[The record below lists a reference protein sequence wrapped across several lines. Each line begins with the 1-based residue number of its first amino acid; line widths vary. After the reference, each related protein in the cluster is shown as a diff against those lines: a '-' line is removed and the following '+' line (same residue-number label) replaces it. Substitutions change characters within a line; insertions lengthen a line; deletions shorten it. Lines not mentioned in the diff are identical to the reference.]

1 MGKIILS
8 AFADEYS
15 PELNKQVEMLKEHGV
30 PMIEP
35 RFIDGKNISDFT
47 EEEAKELRAVLDK
60 NGIGVSSIGSP
71 IGKIE
76 LDEDFEAHLEKAER
90 TFKCA
95 NILGV
100 KYIRMFSFRL
110 KEGERREDVRDEV
123 YRRLGLLLDLADKYG
138 VTLCHENEA
147 KIYGETVE
155 YTLELLEHFGGRL
168 RAVFDMG
175 NFVLEGCQPYPYG
188 LGKLKNYIEYFHIKD
203 SLAAGAVVPP
213 GAGEA
218 HIEEILRDYK
228 AEFDRDFII
237 TLEPHLETFS
247 GLNSLA
253 GKSFENPYKYET
265 PELAFLDALK
275 RIKEIISRV

>member
-8 AFADEYS
+8 AFADEYN
-15 PELNKQVEMLKEHGV
+15 PELNKQIEVLREHGV

-60 NGIGVSSIGSP
+60 NGIKVSAIGSP

-76 LDEDFEAHLEKAER
+76 LDEDFDAHLEKAER

-95 NILGV
+95 NILGA
-100 KYIRMFSFRL
+100 KNIRMFSFRL
-110 KEGERREDVRDEV
+110 KDGERREDVRDEV
-123 YRRLGLLLDLADKYG
+123 IRRLTLLLDLADKYG

-155 YTLELLEHFGGRL
+155 YALDLLEHFGGRL
-168 RAVFDMG
+168 KAVFDMG
-175 NFVLEGCQPYPYG
+175 NFVLEGSKPYPYG
-188 LGKLKNYIEYFHIKD
+188 LDKLKNHIEYFHIKD
-203 SLAAGAVVPP
+203 GLAAGAVVPP
-213 GAGEA
+213 GVGEA
-218 HIEEILRDYK
+218 HIEEILKAYK
-228 AEFDRDFII
+228 SEFDRDFII

-253 GKSFENPYKYET
+253 GKHFENPYKYES

-275 RIKEIISRV
+275 RIKEIIARV